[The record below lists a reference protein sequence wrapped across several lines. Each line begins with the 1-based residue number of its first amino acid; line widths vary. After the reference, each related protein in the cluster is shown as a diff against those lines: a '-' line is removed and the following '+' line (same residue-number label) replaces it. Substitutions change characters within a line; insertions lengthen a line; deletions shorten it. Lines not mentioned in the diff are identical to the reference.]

1 MNLDRLQNF
10 PNQNAEHRGDECVA
24 ETIADLLGNIYYA
37 QGVKF
42 DPGFNYGAT
51 FDLNGLTP
59 SNVGTNPTYAF
70 YAQCYRGSLPI
81 QDATF
86 TALTTSELMEANFN
100 AYPPEQHL
108 QALAYRQRGV
118 RRLYSYTDIQSALK
132 TYGQGVGMAMVWP
145 QSFLN
150 PNPDGTLP
158 KPDGLS
164 SNPMVAVYEDVP
176 GLGLRIKPWLGSG
189 YGAGGY
195 CFLNETQFNQLFI
208 EAFCFDPTANPLY
221 TSLSITYY
229 QLLAT
234 FNRISMA
241 NATKS

>member
-10 PNQNAEHRGDECVA
+10 PNQNAERRFDECVS
-24 ETIADLLGNIYYA
+24 ETICDLLGNIYYA

-51 FDLNGLTP
+51 FDLNGLIP

-81 QDATF
+81 QDASF
-86 TALTTSELMEANFN
+86 TALTTSELMEANFS
-100 AYPPEQHL
+100 AYLPSEKL
-108 QALAYRQRGV
+108 LALPYRQRGV
-118 RRLYSYTDIQSALK
+118 RTLYSYADIQWALK
-132 TYGQGVGMAMVWP
+132 TYGQGVGIVVTWFD
-145 QSFLN
+145 SFLN
-150 PNPDGTLP
+150 PNADGTLP
-158 KPDGLS
+158 EPADGTHEH
-164 SNPMVAVYEDVP
+164 MVAVYEDTS
-176 GLGLRIKPWLGSG
+176 LGLRFKPWLGAE

-195 CFLNETQFNQLFI
+195 GFINETRFNQVFQQGL
-208 EAFCFDPTANPLY
+208 CFDPTANPLY
-221 TSLSITYY
+221 TSLWITYY